1 MDDSGHA
8 RITDF
13 GEAILVKDENSVE
26 SDSDVP
32 AFTSRWAAPE
42 VLVGDIISTKADIFS
57 FAMLMIEESH
67 R

>member
-13 GEAILVKDENSVE
+13 GKAVLVKDEDSAG
-26 SDSDVP
+26 SGSDVP
-32 AFTSRWAAPE
+32 NYAPRWAAPE
-42 VLVGDIISTKADIFS
+42 VLEGDTISTKTDIFS